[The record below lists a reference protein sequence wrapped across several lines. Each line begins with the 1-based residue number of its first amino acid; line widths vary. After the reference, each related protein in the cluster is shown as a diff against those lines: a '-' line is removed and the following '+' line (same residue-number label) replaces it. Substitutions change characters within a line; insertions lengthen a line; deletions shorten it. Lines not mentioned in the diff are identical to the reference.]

1 MNNQMKNR
9 MPAFLLAVLFCLC
22 AAGSALAAKEV
33 ALPDSRYTIT
43 VPDWMRY
50 DGPDEDD
57 GCVFAYVSDALE
69 MDVFSY
75 EDEDSS
81 LQNIAQKLAE
91 ENPDYVVEL
100 RSICGLSMVCYQA
113 DDRNM
118 ISGGEI
124 TPCVGFLLRDGKRL
138 IEIVFWYPTE
148 DSFHQAEEI
157 INSIH

>member
-81 LQNIAQKLAE
+81 LQNIAKELAE

-118 ISGGEI
+118 IKGREKRPPGGGPLWGGGSGLCGMWSGI
-124 TPCVGFLLRDGKRL
+124 RRRTRPIRRRR
-138 IEIVFWYPTE
+138 
-148 DSFHQAEEI
+148 S
-157 INSIH
+157 